1 MCYAKSAAYTQMNAA
16 RAARCHIRACNPVD
30 LQAIFSLTDSAKAKR
45 YISVDILRPTEYGG
59 AEEVPDARAARSL
72 GDGSALPRPPDLLS
86 GARSPTGQ
94 VRNAAGPRSRRSPGS
109 RRVSGLRLQ
118 PAVVLHAERA
128 LPHGRAGRVAPAAA
142 RAAGT
147 DKMHHGGRDFLARR
161 EDPRSYAL
169 RRPAGGARRRAFRD
183 PAPSADGRACTWP
196 APTSIKKRL
205 TARPPGHCRPF
216 LETGDLAQACYERL
230 RAAFLAGA
238 WEGSP
243 DSAQFTRGGFVS
255 LLSLER
261 PVWSVEICQAAP
273 PRWQGARAPQ
283 QAALCDVVHWLLAPR
298 PVSALARK
306 EVS

>member
-1 MCYAKSAAYTQMNAA
+1 MPA
-16 RAARCHIRACNPVD
+16 RRGPSVTDRLFRDHPTFFRARDRLQVKYEMLRAHAV
-30 LQAIFSLTDSAKAKR
+30 
-45 YISVDILRPTEYGG
+45 
-59 AEEVPDARAARSL
+59 DAR
-72 GDGSALPRPPDLLS
+72 P
-86 GARSPTGQ
+86 
-94 VRNAAGPRSRRSPGS
+94 VRAVCQAFGFSRQSFYT
-109 RRVSGLRLQ
+109 
-118 PAVVLHAERA
+118 ERA

-169 RRPAGGARRRAFRD
+169 RRHAGGARRRAFRD